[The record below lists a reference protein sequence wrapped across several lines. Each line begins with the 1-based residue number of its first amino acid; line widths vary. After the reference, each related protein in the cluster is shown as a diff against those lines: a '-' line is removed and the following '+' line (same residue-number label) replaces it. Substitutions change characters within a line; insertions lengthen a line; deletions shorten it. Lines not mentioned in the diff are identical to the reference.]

1 MLFSDAKH
9 LMYPVVLSLSVV
21 GGLALMRAI
30 DPVSDAMAD
39 DSTYTQQASRLP
51 GVQNPAADGPLFNTS
66 GINQRNAQIELLS
79 EILSELRMTRRLLE
93 SGSVRVTVDEVTLDY
108 DRIAKALGGETSSSS
123 SATSPNVD
131 SGLDAGSISA
141 SRSTGSGKGSGV
153 IRRLQDGSVV
163 SEQSTE

>member
-39 DSTYTQQASRLP
+39 ESNYRQQASRLP
-51 GVQNPAADGPLFNTS
+51 GVQNSAADGPLFNTS
-66 GINQRNAQIELLS
+66 GINQRNAQIELLA
-79 EILSELRMTRRLLE
+79 EILSELKMTRRLLE
-93 SGSVRVTVDEVTLDY
+93 SGSVRVTVDEVNLDY
-108 DRIAKALGGETSSSS
+108 DRIGQALGGDAS
-123 SATSPNVD
+123 SAPDSSAAPD
-131 SGLDAGSISA
+131 SGMDAGSISA
-141 SRSTGSGKGSGV
+141 SRSIGSGKGSGV

>member
-1 MLFSDAKH
+1 MLFSDVKH

-39 DSTYTQQASRLP
+39 DTIYTQQASGLP
-51 GVQNPAADGPLFNTS
+51 GMQNSASDGPLFNTS
-66 GINQRNAQIELLS
+66 GINQRNAQIALLS
-79 EILSELRMTRRLLE
+79 EILSELRMTRRMLE
-93 SGSVRVTVDEVTLDY
+93 SGSVRVTVDEVSLDY
-108 DRIAKALGGETSSSS
+108 GRIAEALGGEFSSTPES
-123 SATSPNVD
+123 SAASD
-131 SGLDAGSISA
+131 AGMDAGSISA
-141 SRSTGSGKGSGV
+141 SRSSGSGKGSGV